1 MPRSE
6 ALRPERRADS
16 TRAWLDAAG
25 RLPQGSAR
33 LDISRGQQIRAGEA
47 PDATPA
53 QRRAAARARRQMIRE
68 NLRLVVCIAKP
79 YIARIQQSA
88 SLEFA
93 DLLQA
98 GSIGLIRAVEK
109 FDPSLGYS
117 FSTYASWW
125 IRQAIRREIEA
136 TDGCIRLSA
145 RLHQLKLKLHFAPP
159 GLSSSQMAEYL
170 GLDQRQWQELQ
181 AGLNAARVE
190 SLDRPIETGHERIAL
205 GDCIAAPVDLSL
217 DERELQEAA
226 QRLRRAAP
234 ADLAVLERLASG
246 ESQSQVARSLGISRQ
261 ALHRRLERSTKRLR
275 LIDPGAREL
284 LAELA

>member
-1 MPRSE
+1 MP
-6 ALRPERRADS
+6 PERSADS

-33 LDISRGQQIRAGEA
+33 LDIARGQQIRAGEA

-79 YIARIQQSA
+79 YIARIKQSS

-136 TDGCIRLSA
+136 SDGCIRLSA
-145 RLHQLKLKLHFAPP
+145 RLHQLKLKLHFAPS
-159 GLSSSQMAEYL
+159 GLSSSQMAEHL
-170 GLDQRQWQELQ
+170 GLDPRQWQELQ
-181 AGLNAARVE
+181 AGLNAARVD
-190 SLDRPIETGHERIAL
+190 SLDRPIEPGCERLAL
-205 GDCIAAPVDLSL
+205 GDSIPAPADMSLHEVDLQ
-217 DERELQEAA
+217 DAA
-226 QRLRRAAP
+226 RRLRRQAP
-234 ADLAVLERLASG
+234 SDLALFERLASG
-246 ESQSQVARSLGISRQ
+246 ESQSEVARSLGISRQ
-261 ALHRRLERSTKRLR
+261 ALHRRLERSSKRLR
-275 LIDPGAREL
+275 LINPDAREL

>member
-1 MPRSE
+1 MP
-6 ALRPERRADS
+6 PERPADS

-33 LDISRGQQIRAGEA
+33 LDIARGQQIRAGEA

-79 YIARIQQSA
+79 YIARIKQSS

-136 TDGCIRLSA
+136 SDGCIRLSA
-145 RLHQLKLKLHFAPP
+145 RLHQLKLKLHFAPS
-159 GLSSSQMAEYL
+159 GLSSSQMAEHL
-170 GLDQRQWQELQ
+170 GLDPRQWQELQ
-181 AGLNAARVE
+181 AGLNAARVD
-190 SLDRPIETGHERIAL
+190 SLDRPIEPGCERLAL
-205 GDCIAAPVDLSL
+205 GDSIPAPADMSLHEVDLQ
-217 DERELQEAA
+217 DAA
-226 QRLRRAAP
+226 RRLRRQAP
-234 ADLAVLERLASG
+234 ADLALFERLASG
-246 ESQSQVARSLGISRQ
+246 ESQSKVARSLGISRQ
-261 ALHRRLERSTKRLR
+261 ALHRRLERSSKRLR
-275 LIDPGAREL
+275 LINPDAREL

>member
-1 MPRSE
+1 MPTSQ
-6 ALRPERRADS
+6 AMPPERSADS

-33 LDISRGQQIRAGEA
+33 LDIARGQQIRAGEA

-79 YIARIQQSA
+79 YIARIKQSS

-136 TDGCIRLSA
+136 SDGCIRLSA
-145 RLHQLKLKLHFAPP
+145 RLHQLKLKLHFAPS
-159 GLSSSQMAEYL
+159 GLSSSQMAEHL
-170 GLDQRQWQELQ
+170 GLDPRQWQELQ
-181 AGLNAARVE
+181 AGLNAARVD
-190 SLDRPIETGHERIAL
+190 SLDRPIEPGCERLAL
-205 GDCIAAPVDLSL
+205 GDSIPAPADMSLHEVDLQ
-217 DERELQEAA
+217 DAA
-226 QRLRRAAP
+226 RRLRRQAP
-234 ADLAVLERLASG
+234 ADLALFERLASG
-246 ESQSQVARSLGISRQ
+246 ESQSEVARSLGISRQ
-261 ALHRRLERSTKRLR
+261 ALHRRLERSSKRLR
-275 LIDPGAREL
+275 LINPDAREL

>member
-6 ALRPERRADS
+6 AIRSERCVDG

-33 LDISRGQQIRAGEA
+33 LDIARGQQIRAADA

-53 QRRAAARARRQMIRE
+53 QRRAAARARRQMVRE

-79 YIARIQQSA
+79 YIARIQHSS

-125 IRQAIRREIEA
+125 IRQSIRREIEA
-136 TDGCIRLSA
+136 TDGCIRISA

-159 GLSSSQMAEYL
+159 GLSSSELAAYL
-170 GLDQRQWQELQ
+170 GLDQSQWQELQ
-181 AGLNAARVE
+181 AGLNAARVD
-190 SLDRPIETGHERIAL
+190 SLDRSIEHERDRLNL
-205 GDCIAAPVDLSL
+205 GDCIAAPRETAL
-217 DERELQEAA
+217 DELELKEAA
-226 QRLRRAAP
+226 ERLRRRAP
-234 ADLAVLERLASG
+234 ADLAVLDRLARG

-261 ALHRRLERSTKRLR
+261 ALHRRLERSTRRLR
-275 LIDPGAREL
+275 LMEPSARDL

>member
-1 MPRSE
+1 MSRSD
-6 ALRPERRADS
+6 ATLSDRRPDS

-33 LDISRGQQIRAGEA
+33 LDIARGQQIRAA
-47 PDATPA
+47 DHPDATPA

-68 NLRLVVCIAKP
+68 NLRLVACIAKP
-79 YIARIQQSA
+79 YIARIQHSS

-136 TDGCIRLSA
+136 CDGCIRLSA

-159 GLSSSQMAEYL
+159 GLSSSELADHLE
-170 GLDQRQWQELQ
+170 LDPRQWQELQ
-181 AGLNAARVE
+181 AALNAARVD
-190 SLDRPIETGHERIAL
+190 SLDRPIELNSERLSL
-205 GDCIAAPVDLSL
+205 GDCIAAPVDASL
-217 DERELQEAA
+217 HEVDLQDAA
-226 QRLRRAAP
+226 RRLRRQAP
-234 ADLAVLERLASG
+234 AELAVLERLANG

-261 ALHRRLERSTKRLR
+261 ALHRRLERSARQLR

-284 LAELA
+284 LAEMA

>member
-1 MPRSE
+1 MPPQRSV
-6 ALRPERRADS
+6 DS

-33 LDISRGQQIRAGEA
+33 LDIARGQQIRAGEA
-47 PDATPA
+47 PDATLA

-79 YIARIQQSA
+79 YIARIKQSS

-136 TDGCIRLSA
+136 SDGCIRLSA
-145 RLHQLKLKLHFAPP
+145 RMHQLKLKLHFAPP
-159 GLSSSQMAEYL
+159 GLSSSQLAEYL
-170 GLDQRQWQELQ
+170 GLDPRQWQELQ
-181 AGLNAARVE
+181 AGLNAARVD
-190 SLDRPIETGHERIAL
+190 SLDRPIEPGSERLAL
-205 GDCIAAPVDLSL
+205 GDSIAAPADLTLQDVDLQ
-217 DERELQEAA
+217 DAA
-226 QRLRRAAP
+226 HRLRRQAP
-234 ADLAVLERLASG
+234 ADLAVFERLANG
-246 ESQSQVARSLGISRQ
+246 ESQTEVARSLGISRQ
-261 ALHRRLERSTKRLR
+261 ALHRRLERSSKRLR
-275 LIDPGAREL
+275 LINPDAQEL